1 MSKTKASGMNRY
13 EIMFIVPNKFTEDEA
28 KTIISRVEKMITD
41 SEGKIAYSEYWGKK
55 KLAYEIKH
63 NAYGYYQLYQF
74 DLAGKDLIKID
85 TDLRLSHEILR
96 HQILKV
102 TPKTPEE
109 LAKAKASREKLEA
122 KKEEEENAKK
132 EAAAKSAVKKTAP
145 KEENRA
151 ELKDLDTKLEGILN
165 ADDLI

>member
-1 MSKTKASGMNRY
+1 MSKTKASGMSRY

-28 KTIISRVEKMITD
+28 KTIIGRVEKMIEGA
-41 SEGKIAYSEYWGKK
+41 EGKIAYSEYWGKK

-63 NAYGYYQLYQF
+63 NVYGYYQLYQF
-74 DLAGKDLIKID
+74 DLNGKDLAKID

-102 TPKTPEE
+102 TVKTPEE

-122 KKEEEENAKK
+122 KKEEEAAKK
-132 EAAAKSAVKKTAP
+132 EEAARPTKKVVV

-151 ELKDLDTKLEGILN
+151 ELKDLDEKLEGILN
-165 ADDLI
+165 AKDLI

>member
-1 MSKTKASGMNRY
+1 MNRY

-41 SEGKIAYSEYWGKK
+41 AEGKIAYSEYWGKK

-74 DLAGKDLIKID
+74 DLAGKDLLKID

-96 HQILKV
+96 HQILSV
-102 TPKTPEE
+102 TAKTPEE
-109 LAKAKASREKLEA
+109 LAKAKEAREKMEA
-122 KKEEEENAKK
+122 KREEEEVAKK
-132 EAAAKSAVKKTAP
+132 EAAKPKKVAP

>member
-41 SEGKIAYSEYWGKK
+41 AEGKIAYSEYWGKK

-74 DLAGKDLIKID
+74 DLEGKNLLKID

-96 HQILKV
+96 HQILSV

-132 EAAAKSAVKKTAP
+132 EAAAKSTIKKVVP
-145 KEENRA
+145 KEESRA

>member
-1 MSKTKASGMNRY
+1 MSKTKKSGMNRY

-28 KTIISRVEKMITD
+28 KTIIGRVEKMITEA
-41 SEGKIAYSEYWGKK
+41 EGKIAYSEYWGKK

-74 DLAGKDLIKID
+74 DLAGKDLLKID

-96 HQILKV
+96 HQILSV
-102 TPKTPEE
+102 TAKTPEE
-109 LAKAKASREKLEA
+109 LAKAKAAREKMEA
-122 KKEEEENAKK
+122 KREEEEAAKK
-132 EAAAKSAVKKTAP
+132 EAAKPTKKVTP

-151 ELKDLDTKLEGILN
+151 ELKDLDEKLEGILK
-165 ADDLI
+165 ADDLIN

>member
-28 KTIISRVEKMITD
+28 KTIIDRVEKMITAA
-41 SEGKIAYSEYWGKK
+41 EGKIAYSEYWGKK

-63 NAYGYYQLYQF
+63 NTYGYYQLYQF
-74 DLAGKDLIKID
+74 DLNGKDLAKID

-102 TPKTPEE
+102 TVKTPEE

-122 KKEEEENAKK
+122 KKEEEAAKK
-132 EAAAKSAVKKTAP
+132 EEAARPTKKVVV

-151 ELKDLDTKLEGILN
+151 ELKDLDEKLEGILN
-165 ADDLI
+165 AKDLI

>member
-28 KTIISRVEKMITD
+28 KTIISRVEKMIEAG
-41 SEGKIAYSEYWGKK
+41 EGKIIYSEYWGKK

-74 DLAGKDLIKID
+74 DLEGKNLAKLDN
-85 TDLRLSHEILR
+85 DLRLSHEILR
-96 HQILKV
+96 HQVLRV
-102 TPKTPEE
+102 PVRSVEE
-109 LAKAKASREKLEA
+109 IAKAKEAREKLEA
-122 KKEEEENAKK
+122 KKEEEVVKK
-132 EAAAKSAVKKTAP
+132 EAAKPSVKKVV

-151 ELKDLDTKLEGILN
+151 ELKDLDEKLEGILN
-165 ADDLI
+165 ANDLI

>member
-13 EIMFIVPNKFTEDEA
+13 EIMFIVPNQYTEDEA
-28 KTIISRVEKMITD
+28 KTIISRVEKMLTD

-74 DLAGKDLIKID
+74 DLAGKDLLKID

-102 TPKTPEE
+102 TVKTPEE

-122 KKEEEENAKK
+122 KKEEEENAKR
-132 EAAAKSAVKKTAP
+132 EAASRSSIKKNPA

-151 ELKDLDTKLEGILN
+151 ELKDLDEKLEGILN
-165 ADDLI
+165 ANDLI

>member
-28 KTIISRVEKMITD
+28 KTIISRVEKMIEVG
-41 SEGKIAYSEYWGKK
+41 EGKIIYSEYWGKK

-74 DLAGKDLIKID
+74 DLEGKNLAKLDN
-85 TDLRLSHEILR
+85 DLRLSHEILR
-96 HQILKV
+96 HQVLRV
-102 TPKTPEE
+102 PVRSVEE
-109 LAKAKASREKLEA
+109 IAKAKEAREKLEA
-122 KKEEEENAKK
+122 KKEEEVVKK
-132 EAAAKSAVKKTAP
+132 EAAKPSVKKVV

-151 ELKDLDTKLEGILN
+151 ELKDLDEKLEGILN
-165 ADDLI
+165 ANDLI

>member
-1 MSKTKASGMNRY
+1 MSKTKASGMSRY

-28 KTIISRVEKMITD
+28 KTVISRVEKMITD
-41 SEGKIAYSEYWGKK
+41 CEGVIAYSEYWGKK

-63 NAYGYYQLYQF
+63 NVYGYYQLYQF
-74 DLAGKDLIKID
+74 DLNGKDLAKID

-102 TPKTPEE
+102 TAKTPEE

-122 KKEEEENAKK
+122 KKEEEAAKK
-132 EAAAKSAVKKTAP
+132 EESAHPTTKKVIV

-151 ELKDLDTKLEGILN
+151 ELKDLDDKLEGILS
-165 ADDLI
+165 AKDLI

>member
-1 MSKTKASGMNRY
+1 MSKTKASGMSRY
-13 EIMFIVPNKFTEDEA
+13 EIMFIVPNQYTEDEA
-28 KTIISRVEKMITD
+28 KTIISRVEKMLTD
-41 SEGKIAYSEYWGKK
+41 SEGKITYSEYWGKK

-74 DLAGKDLIKID
+74 DLNGKDLIKID

-102 TPKTPEE
+102 TPKTAEE
-109 LAKAKASREKLEA
+109 LAKAKASREKLDA
-122 KKEEEENAKK
+122 KKEEEENVKK
-132 EAAAKSAVKKTAP
+132 EAASRSTVKKVIV

-151 ELKDLDTKLEGILN
+151 ELKDLDEKLEGILS
-165 ADDLI
+165 AKDLI

>member
-13 EIMFIVPNKFTEDEA
+13 EIMFIVPNKFTEEEA
-28 KTIISRVEKMITD
+28 KTIIGRVEKMITD
-41 SEGKIAYSEYWGKK
+41 AEGKIAYSEYWGKK

-74 DLAGKDLIKID
+74 DLAGANLAKMD

-96 HQILKV
+96 HQILRV
-102 TPKTPEE
+102 TAKTPEE
-109 LAKAKASREKLEA
+109 LEKIKAAREKMEA
-122 KKEEEENAKK
+122 KREEEEAAKR
-132 EAAAKSAVKKTAP
+132 EAAKPKKVTP

-151 ELKDLDTKLEGILN
+151 ELKDLDEKLEGILK
-165 ADDLI
+165 ADDLIN